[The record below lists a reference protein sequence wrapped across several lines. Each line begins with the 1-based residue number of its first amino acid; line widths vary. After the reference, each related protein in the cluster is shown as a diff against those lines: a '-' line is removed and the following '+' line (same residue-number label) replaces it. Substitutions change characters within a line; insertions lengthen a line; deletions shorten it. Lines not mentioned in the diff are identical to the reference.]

1 MKSQISLFDIG
12 VIAIAIVIFAVISI
26 FLLENLHIF
35 TKTVVVEVVYDTN
48 EAYRFLTSLLSLN
61 YTSYTVYE
69 MISYH
74 VNDECFGE
82 AVCTNAKVCYGLGGI
97 CRFSCSEGCCCYSDY
112 YSASQNFITFL
123 NSSIY
128 YYFEKRPKCYKLSL
142 GSKVLVEFRDE
153 NYSEDCKNTRFNA
166 VVPIFV
172 PYNKAELVEEL
183 YLNYER

>member
-69 MISYH
+69 MISSIDYI
-74 VNDECFGE
+74 NDQSF
-82 AVCTNAKVCYGLGGI
+82 V
-97 CRFSCSEGCCCYSDY
+97 S
-112 YSASQNFITFL
+112 FL

-128 YYFEKRPKCYKLSL
+128 YYFEKPPSCYKLSL
-142 GSKVLVEFRDE
+142 GSKVLVEFKNE
-153 NYSEDCKNTRFNA
+153 SYSGDCKNTRFNA

-172 PYNKAELVEEL
+172 PYNKAGLVKEL

>member
-12 VIAIAIVIFAVISI
+12 VIAIAIVILAVISI

-35 TKTVVVEVVYDTN
+35 TKTVVVKVIYDTN

-69 MISYH
+69 MISS
-74 VNDECFGE
+74 
-82 AVCTNAKVCYGLGGI
+82 I
-97 CRFSCSEGCCCYSDY
+97 DY
-112 YSASQNFITFL
+112 IDDQSFVSFL

-128 YYFEKRPKCYKLSL
+128 YYFEKPPRCYKLSL

-153 NYSEDCKNTRFNA
+153 SYSEDCKNTRFNA

-172 PYNKAELVEEL
+172 PYNKAGLVEEL

>member
-12 VIAIAIVIFAVISI
+12 VIAIAIVILAVISI

-35 TKTVVVEVVYDTN
+35 TKTVVVKVIYDTN

-69 MISYH
+69 MISS
-74 VNDECFGE
+74 
-82 AVCTNAKVCYGLGGI
+82 I
-97 CRFSCSEGCCCYSDY
+97 DY
-112 YSASQNFITFL
+112 IDDQSFVSFL

-128 YYFEKRPKCYKLSL
+128 YYFEKPPSCYKLSL
-142 GSKVLVEFRDE
+142 GSKVLVEFKNE
-153 NYSEDCKNTRFNA
+153 SYSGDCKNTRFNA

-172 PYNKAELVEEL
+172 PYNKAGLVKEL

>member
-12 VIAIAIVIFAVISI
+12 VIAIVIVIFAVISI

-35 TKTVVVEVVYDTN
+35 TKTVVVKVIYDTN

-69 MISYH
+69 MISS
-74 VNDECFGE
+74 
-82 AVCTNAKVCYGLGGI
+82 I
-97 CRFSCSEGCCCYSDY
+97 DY
-112 YSASQNFITFL
+112 IGDQSFLSFL

-128 YYFEKRPKCYKLSL
+128 YYFEKPPSCYKLSL
-142 GSKVLVEFRDE
+142 GSKVLVDFKDKS
-153 NYSEDCKNTRFNA
+153 YSGNCKNTSFNA
-166 VVPIFV
+166 VVPIFI
-172 PYNKAELVEEL
+172 PYNKAKLVEEL